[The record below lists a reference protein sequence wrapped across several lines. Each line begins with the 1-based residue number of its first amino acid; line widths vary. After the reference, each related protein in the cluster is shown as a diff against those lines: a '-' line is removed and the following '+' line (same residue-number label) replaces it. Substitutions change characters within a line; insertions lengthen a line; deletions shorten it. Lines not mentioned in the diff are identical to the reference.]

1 MPKAT
6 IANGTNEI
14 EPTGTI
20 HLTLQ
25 GKGGVGK
32 SLVASILAQYLRE
45 KGKEVRCI
53 DTDPVN
59 RTFAQYSALGAD
71 RLNLRDEHNRI
82 EQRAFDSLIE
92 RFLAEEAA
100 TFVVDS
106 GASTFLPLW
115 HYLLENSALD
125 YLRQNGRRVYVHTV
139 ITGGQA
145 LLDTLNGF
153 HELAQ
158 TTAERNIVVWV
169 NEYFGRVEATNE
181 HTVSAGEMVAAFASE
196 NGLAKLVGT
205 ETAGRLIPGS
215 GFKVGY
221 GYMLVMPKA
230 EYVTWGG
237 QRFEGSGVKPDVEV
251 PWVPVASSDMDNQAD
266 AAVRI
271 LHTNGK

>member
-1 MPKAT
+1 MAKAPN
-6 IANGTNEI
+6 ANDTNGAG
-14 EPTGTI
+14 PTGAI

-32 SLVASILAQYLRE
+32 SLVASVLAQYLTE
-45 KGKEVRCI
+45 KGGDVRCI

-59 RTFAQYSALGAD
+59 RTFAQYAALSAH

-82 EQRAFDSLIE
+82 EQRAFDSLME
-92 RFLAEEAA
+92 RFLVEENA
-100 TFVVDS
+100 TFVVDN

-125 YLRQNGRRVYVHTV
+125 YLRQHGRKVYVHTV

-169 NEYFGRVEATNE
+169 NEYFGRVEAEGKKFSDMTAYRENADKVRGAVIFSKRNQDTFGRDVE
-181 HTVSAGEMVAAFASE
+181 EMIA
-196 NGLAKLVGT
+196 AKLT
-205 ETAGRLIPGS
+205 FQEAIAAAKLPIMAKQRLKIVQRDL
-215 GFKVGY
+215 FEQLDKV
-221 GYMLVMPKA
+221 P
-230 EYVTWGG
+230 
-237 QRFEGSGVKPDVEV
+237 F
-251 PWVPVASSDMDNQAD
+251 
-266 AAVRI
+266 
-271 LHTNGK
+271 

>member
-1 MPKAT
+1 MAKAT
-6 IANGTNEI
+6 IANGTNGI
-14 EPTGTI
+14 EPTGAI

-32 SLVASILAQYLRE
+32 SLVASVLAQYLRE

-92 RFLAEEAA
+92 RFLTEDAA
-100 TFVVDS
+100 TFVVDN

-169 NEYFGRVEATNE
+169 NEYFGRVEAE
-181 HTVSAGEMVAAFASE
+181 GKKFSGDGRVSRKLGKSPRCRHIFK
-196 NGLAKLVGT
+196 AK
-205 ETAGRLIPGS
+205 S
-215 GFKVGY
+215 GHLWPRRRRNDRRQIDF
-221 GYMLVMPKA
+221 
-230 EYVTWGG
+230 
-237 QRFEGSGVKPDVEV
+237 
-251 PWVPVASSDMDNQAD
+251 
-266 AAVRI
+266 
-271 LHTNGK
+271 

>member
-1 MPKAT
+1 MAKAT
-6 IANGTNEI
+6 IANGTNGI
-14 EPTGTI
+14 EPTGAI

-32 SLVASILAQYLRE
+32 SLVASVLAQYLRE

-92 RFLAEEAA
+92 RFLTEDAA
-100 TFVVDS
+100 TFVVDN

-115 HYLLENSALD
+115 HYLLENRALD

-169 NEYFGRVEATNE
+169 NEYFGRVEAE
-181 HTVSAGEMVAAFASE
+181 GKKFSEMAAYHENSE
-196 NGLAKLVGT
+196 RVCGAVIFSKRNQDTFGRDVEDMIAAKLT
-205 ETAGRLIPGS
+205 FNEAISAAKLPIMAKQRLKI
-215 GFKVGY
+215 V
-221 GYMLVMPKA
+221 
-230 EYVTWGG
+230 
-237 QRFEGSGVKPDVEV
+237 QRDLFEQLDRV
-251 PWVPVASSDMDNQAD
+251 PF
-266 AAVRI
+266 
-271 LHTNGK
+271 